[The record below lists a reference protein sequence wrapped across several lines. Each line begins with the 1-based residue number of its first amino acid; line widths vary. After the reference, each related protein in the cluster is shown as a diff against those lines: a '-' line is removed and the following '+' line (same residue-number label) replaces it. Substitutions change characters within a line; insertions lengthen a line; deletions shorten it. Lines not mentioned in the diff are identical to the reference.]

1 MGDYGAL
8 RLDSDQLDTWPYKDL
23 VQERISHIEE
33 ARTHSWSLAHN
44 LYKIRATAAIEG
56 RGLLK
61 GPHCVSL
68 QHDCTATPRVA
79 GCPVTPL
86 DYTRIIHTSQHPKII
101 TGSRRAAVD

>member
-1 MGDYGAL
+1 MGDYGAR

-23 VQERISHIEE
+23 VQEWISHMEE
-33 ARTHSWSLAHN
+33 VHAFVESHTHN

-68 QHDCTATPRVA
+68 PHDCTVTPRVA
-79 GCPVTPL
+79 GCPVTPV
-86 DYTRIIHTSQHPKII
+86 DYTRIIHTSQHLKII